1 MAIDFCIGDL
11 TNITNR
17 GWCYVQGK
25 AQMRI
30 ILDITYVI
38 RDLLA
43 LLGEG
48 KTNFKLFFQKTSL
61 SKLLVK
67 ANFCHSEF
75 WYTCN
80 SYHLHSSVVSVL
92 LLLRYLCELSLAG

>member
-1 MAIDFCIGDL
+1 MAIDFCIGHV
-11 TNITNR
+11 TNIAHR

-48 KTNFKLFFQKTSL
+48 KTNFKLLFLKNLFIL

-67 ANFCHSEF
+67 TNFCHSEF
-75 WYTCN
+75 WNFDALVIHTIYI
-80 SYHLHSSVVSVL
+80 VL
-92 LLLRYLCELSLAG
+92 WLFCFF